1 MLLARKEENL
11 EDLKIINADNLL
23 YTSLGET
30 EFIIEEILPI
40 GLHIFCGAP
49 KVGKSW
55 LMLDLCIKVS
65 KGEELWN
72 LKTNQCDVLYLALED
87 TIKDCKKD
95 YLG

>member
-49 KVGKSW
+49 KVGK
-55 LMLDLCIKVS
+55 IYV
-65 KGEELWN
+65 
-72 LKTNQCDVLYLALED
+72 LKFQKAKNYG
-87 TIKDCKKD
+87 I
-95 YLG
+95 